1 MSRAPPERRDR
12 DDDDREISP
21 AVVAALRDRVDVLE
35 GELESTR
42 ETLKDQVAIT
52 SQLREEVRHLQEGS
66 E

>member
-12 DDDDREISP
+12 DDDREI
-21 AVVAALRDRVDVLE
+21 AVAAALRDRVDGLE
-35 GELESTR
+35 DDLESTR

-52 SQLREEVRHLQEGS
+52 SQLREEVRRLQEGS